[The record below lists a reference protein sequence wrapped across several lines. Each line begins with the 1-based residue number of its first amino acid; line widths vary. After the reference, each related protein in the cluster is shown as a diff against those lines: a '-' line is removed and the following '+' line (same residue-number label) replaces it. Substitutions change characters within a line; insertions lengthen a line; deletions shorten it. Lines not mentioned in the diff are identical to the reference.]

1 MLRCWS
7 RQTHGVP
14 VQRIS
19 IWLWLAVGGATL
31 QVSALGSNFYVIN
44 GKDGGTTKDAWLGI
58 PHASDLILA
67 SAVVTIVA
75 LTLSARGR
83 SPVSGRTL
91 GTAVAVVGGLATAQL
106 AYRMAVPP
114 FGCLTYNCGATAK
127 SDVTLLAGIWIGLI
141 GCALALIGGL
151 GHALSAAASRTPATP
166 DVSDRQTGMT
176 PWLGLAGLGLV
187 VSFVGP
193 FTFLDAYRV
202 EGFMG
207 SSSSATWGGWLSAP
221 HTGSLVLAATI
232 VGVTLVVAAARRRS
246 LLSPS
251 ALGATLAVLGFVIAS
266 RELFRMLQPPFS
278 SAGGQD
284 TAVGTVTILAGFW
297 IGFAAAVVAC
307 VAATVQAVL
316 YYRES
321 VSDEAATTSQTQGT
335 TTSTGATT

>member
-1 MLRCWS
+1 M
-7 RQTHGVP
+7 
-14 VQRIS
+14 QRIS

-31 QVSALGSNFYVIN
+31 QFSALGSNFYVIN
-44 GKDGGTTKDAWLGI
+44 GKNGGTTKDAWLGI

-221 HTGSLVLAATI
+221 HTSSLVLAATI

-297 IGFAAAVVAC
+297 IGFVAAGVAC

-321 VSDEAATTSQTQGT
+321 VSDEAATTSPAQGI

>member
-1 MLRCWS
+1 
-7 RQTHGVP
+7 

-31 QVSALGSNFYVIN
+31 QFSALGSNFYVIN
-44 GKDGGTTKDAWLGI
+44 GKNGGTTKDAWLGI

-221 HTGSLVLAATI
+221 HTSSLVLAATI

-297 IGFAAAVVAC
+297 IGFVAAVVAC

-316 YYRES
+316 FYRES
-321 VSDEAATTSQTQGT
+321 VSDEAATTSPTQGT

>member
-1 MLRCWS
+1 M
-7 RQTHGVP
+7 
-14 VQRIS
+14 QRIS
-19 IWLWLAVGGATL
+19 IWLWFAIGGAAL
-31 QVSALGSNFYVIN
+31 QLTALGSNFYVIN
-44 GKDGGTTKDAWLGI
+44 GEQGGTTKDAWLGI

-67 SAVVTIVA
+67 SAVVTVVA
-75 LTLSARGR
+75 LALSARGR

-106 AYRMAVPP
+106 AYRMVVPP
-114 FGCLTYNCGATAK
+114 FGCLTYDCGATAK
-127 SDVTLLAGIWIGLI
+127 SDVTLLPGIWIGLI

-151 GHALSAAASRTPATP
+151 GHAFSAAASRTPATP

-207 SSSSATWGGWLSAP
+207 SSSAATWGGWLSVP
-221 HTGSLVLAATI
+221 HTSSLVLAATI

-266 RELFRMLQPPFS
+266 RVLFRMLQPPFS

-307 VAATVQAVL
+307 VAATIQAVL

-321 VSDEAATTSQTQGT
+321 VSGEAATTSPTQGT
-335 TTSTGATT
+335 TTSTGAAT

>member
-7 RQTHGVP
+7 RQSYGVP

-31 QVSALGSNFYVIN
+31 QFSALGSNFYVIN
-44 GKDGGTTKDAWLGI
+44 GKNGGTTKDAWLGI

-221 HTGSLVLAATI
+221 HTSSLVLAATI

-297 IGFAAAVVAC
+297 IGFVASVVAC
-307 VAATVQAVL
+307 VAATVQAVV

-321 VSDEAATTSQTQGT
+321 VSDEAATTSPTQGT

>member
-1 MLRCWS
+1 
-7 RQTHGVP
+7 

-31 QVSALGSNFYVIN
+31 QFSALGSNFYVIN
-44 GKDGGTTKDAWLGI
+44 GKNGGTTKDAWLGI
-58 PHASDLILA
+58 PHASDLILS

-221 HTGSLVLAATI
+221 HTSSLVLAATI

-297 IGFAAAVVAC
+297 IGFVAAVVAC

-321 VSDEAATTSQTQGT
+321 VSDEAATTSPTQGT

>member
-7 RQTHGVP
+7 RQPHGVP

-31 QVSALGSNFYVIN
+31 QFSALGSNFYVIN
-44 GKDGGTTKDAWLGI
+44 GKNGGITKDAWLGI

-221 HTGSLVLAATI
+221 HTSSLVLAATI

-297 IGFAAAVVAC
+297 IGFVAAGVAC

-321 VSDEAATTSQTQGT
+321 VSDEAATTSPTQGT

>member
-1 MLRCWS
+1 MLRCGS
-7 RQTHGVP
+7 RQPSGVP

-19 IWLWLAVGGATL
+19 IGLWLAVGVATL
-31 QVSALGSNFYVIN
+31 QFSALGSNFYVIN

-221 HTGSLVLAATI
+221 HTSSLVLAATI

-297 IGFAAAVVAC
+297 IGFVAAVVAC

-321 VSDEAATTSQTQGT
+321 VSDEAATTSPTQGT

>member
-1 MLRCWS
+1 
-7 RQTHGVP
+7 

-31 QVSALGSNFYVIN
+31 QFSALGSNFYVIN
-44 GKDGGTTKDAWLGI
+44 GKNGGTTKDAWLGI

-221 HTGSLVLAATI
+221 HTSSLVLAATI

-297 IGFAAAVVAC
+297 IGFVASVVAC
-307 VAATVQAVL
+307 VAATVQAVV

-321 VSDEAATTSQTQGT
+321 VSDEAATTSPTQGT

>member
-1 MLRCWS
+1 
-7 RQTHGVP
+7 
-14 VQRIS
+14 
-19 IWLWLAVGGATL
+19 
-31 QVSALGSNFYVIN
+31 
-44 GKDGGTTKDAWLGI
+44 
-58 PHASDLILA
+58 
-67 SAVVTIVA
+67 
-75 LTLSARGR
+75 
-83 SPVSGRTL
+83 
-91 GTAVAVVGGLATAQL
+91 
-106 AYRMAVPP
+106 MAVPP
-114 FGCLTYNCGATAK
+114 FGCLTYNCGASAK

-187 VSFVGP
+187 MSFVGP

-207 SSSSATWGGWLSAP
+207 SSSAATWGGWLSAP
-221 HTGSLVLAATI
+221 HTSSLVLAATI

-251 ALGATLAVLGFVIAS
+251 ALGATLAVLGFVISS

-297 IGFAAAVVAC
+297 IGFVAAVVAC

-321 VSDEAATTSQTQGT
+321 VSDEAATTSPTQGT

>member
-1 MLRCWS
+1 LLD
-7 RQTHGVP
+7 RQTPWGAVAP
-14 VQRIS
+14 NFI
-19 IWLWLAVGGATL
+19 LPLAAVGGATL

-58 PHASDLILA
+58 PHASDLILS

-221 HTGSLVLAATI
+221 HTSSLVLAATI

-297 IGFAAAVVAC
+297 IGFVAAVVAC

-321 VSDEAATTSQTQGT
+321 VSDEAATTSPTQGT
-335 TTSTGATT
+335 TT

>member
-1 MLRCWS
+1 M
-7 RQTHGVP
+7 
-14 VQRIS
+14 QRIS
-19 IWLWLAVGGATL
+19 IWLWFAVGGAVL
-31 QVSALGSNFYVIN
+31 QLTALGSNFYVIN
-44 GKDGGTTKDAWLGI
+44 GKGGGTTKDAWLGL

-67 SAVVTIVA
+67 SAVVTVVA
-75 LTLSARGR
+75 IALSARGR

-91 GTAVAVVGGLATAQL
+91 GVAVAVVGGLATAQL
-106 AYRMAVPP
+106 AYRMVVPP
-114 FGCLTYNCGATAK
+114 FGCLTYSCGTAAK

-141 GCALALIGGL
+141 GCALALVGGA
-151 GHALSAAASRTPATP
+151 GHSISVAASRTPAAP
-166 DVSDRQTGMT
+166 DISDRQTGMN

-187 VSFVGP
+187 VSFIGP

-221 HTGSLVLAATI
+221 HTGSLVLAAAI
-232 VGVTLVVAAARRRS
+232 IGVTLVVAAARRRS

-251 ALGATLAVLGFVIAS
+251 ALGATLGVLGFIIAS

-297 IGFAAAVVAC
+297 IGFAAAVVVC

-321 VSDEAATTSQTQGT
+321 VSDGAVTTSPTQGT
-335 TTSTGATT
+335 TTSTGAQK

>member
-1 MLRCWS
+1 M
-7 RQTHGVP
+7 
-14 VQRIS
+14 
-19 IWLWLAVGGATL
+19 GGATL

-44 GKDGGTTKDAWLGI
+44 GKNGGTTKDAWLGI

-221 HTGSLVLAATI
+221 HTSSLVLAATI

-297 IGFAAAVVAC
+297 IGFVAAVVAC

-316 YYRES
+316 FYRES
-321 VSDEAATTSQTQGT
+321 VSDEAATTSPTQGT

>member
-1 MLRCWS
+1 
-7 RQTHGVP
+7 

-31 QVSALGSNFYVIN
+31 QFSALGSNFYVIN

-221 HTGSLVLAATI
+221 HTSSLVLAATI

-297 IGFAAAVVAC
+297 IGFVAAVVAC

-321 VSDEAATTSQTQGT
+321 VSDEAATTSPTQGT

>member
-1 MLRCWS
+1 M
-7 RQTHGVP
+7 
-14 VQRIS
+14 QRIS

-31 QVSALGSNFYVIN
+31 QLSALGSNFYVIN
-44 GKDGGTTKDAWLGI
+44 GKNGGTTMDAWLGI

-106 AYRMAVPP
+106 AYRMVVPP

-151 GHALSAAASRTPATP
+151 GHALSAAASRTPAAP
-166 DVSDRQTGMT
+166 DVSDRQAGMT

-221 HTGSLVLAATI
+221 HTSSLVLAATI

-297 IGFAAAVVAC
+297 IGFVAAVVAC

-321 VSDEAATTSQTQGT
+321 VSDEATTSPTRGT
-335 TTSTGATT
+335 TTSTGAST

>member
-1 MLRCWS
+1 M
-7 RQTHGVP
+7 
-14 VQRIS
+14 QRIS
-19 IWLWLAVGGATL
+19 IWLWLAVVGAAL
-31 QVSALGSNFYVIN
+31 QLSALGSNFYVIN
-44 GKDGGTTKDAWLGI
+44 GKDGGTIKDAWLGI

-67 SAVVTIVA
+67 SAVVTVVA
-75 LTLSARGR
+75 LAVSARGR

-114 FGCLTYNCGATAK
+114 FGCLTYDCGASAK

-151 GHALSAAASRTPATP
+151 GHALSVAASRTPATP
-166 DVSDRQTGMT
+166 EVSDRQTGMT

-207 SSSSATWGGWLSAP
+207 SSSTATWGGWLSAP
-221 HTGSLVLAATI
+221 HTSSLVLAAMI

-297 IGFAAAVVAC
+297 IGFVAAVVAC
-307 VAATVQAVL
+307 VAATVQAFL

-321 VSDEAATTSQTQGT
+321 VPDEAATTSPNQGT
-335 TTSTGATT
+335 TTSTGATS

>member
-1 MLRCWS
+1 
-7 RQTHGVP
+7 

-31 QVSALGSNFYVIN
+31 QFSALGSNFYVIN
-44 GKDGGTTKDAWLGI
+44 GTNGGTTKDAWLGI

-91 GTAVAVVGGLATAQL
+91 GTAAAVVGGLATAQL

-114 FGCLTYNCGATAK
+114 FGCLTYNCAATAK
-127 SDVTLLAGIWIGLI
+127 SDVTLLAGIWIGLV

-221 HTGSLVLAATI
+221 HTSSLVLAATI

-284 TAVGTVTILAGFW
+284 TAVGAVTILAGFW

-307 VAATVQAVL
+307 VAATVQAVV

-321 VSDEAATTSQTQGT
+321 VSDEAATTSLTQGT

>member
-1 MLRCWS
+1 M
-7 RQTHGVP
+7 
-14 VQRIS
+14 QRIS
-19 IWLWLAVGGATL
+19 IWLWFAVGGAAL
-31 QVSALGSNFYVIN
+31 QLSALGSNFYVIN

-221 HTGSLVLAATI
+221 HTSSLVLAATI

-297 IGFAAAVVAC
+297 IGFVAAVVAC
-307 VAATVQAVL
+307 VAATIQAVL

-321 VSDEAATTSQTQGT
+321 VSDEAATTSPTQGT